1 MDKGYSPFTPG
12 SPVPIDLFVGRSQQI
27 EEVMRYVR
35 QAVSGRQENVFL
47 TGDRGIGKSSFASF
61 LRRVVA
67 TQNNVLGIHVFL
79 GGVSTLEE
87 MVRHILEQLLRETR
101 EQGSFERIV
110 EYFGDHVR
118 QVGLFGVSV
127 TFAPPERDLAD
138 LVRSFPDALG
148 NLVARIADDKAGLL
162 IILDDINGLAE
173 KAEFAN
179 WYKSL
184 ADEIA
189 TRHGRFPVL
198 IMPTGLPEKRD
209 ALAAL
214 QPSLR
219 RVFRVVEIE
228 RLSDE
233 EVRDFFA
240 RAFEEVGRQVEPE
253 ALSLLVQYSSGLP
266 IIMQEIGDATYWVD
280 EDQVVDRTDASLGLI
295 KAAGNVGNKYLDPKV
310 YRAVRSQRYRS
321 IIRKIARDPTSP
333 GFTRN
338 EVMSRLDKKETKVF
352 DNLLRRLRELGVVE
366 ADVEGGRGAYR
377 YANQMY
383 PVYMWLESEQASQQ

>member
-1 MDKGYSPFTPG
+1 
-12 SPVPIDLFVGRSQQI
+12 
-27 EEVMRYVR
+27 
-35 QAVSGRQENVFL
+35 
-47 TGDRGIGKSSFASF
+47 
-61 LRRVVA
+61 
-67 TQNNVLGIHVFL
+67 
-79 GGVSTLEE
+79 
-87 MVRHILEQLLRETR
+87 
-101 EQGSFERIV
+101 
-110 EYFGDHVR
+110 
-118 QVGLFGVSV
+118 
-127 TFAPPERDLAD
+127 
-138 LVRSFPDALG
+138 
-148 NLVARIADDKAGLL
+148 
-162 IILDDINGLAE
+162 
-173 KAEFAN
+173 
-179 WYKSL
+179 
-184 ADEIA
+184 
-189 TRHGRFPVL
+189 
-198 IMPTGLPEKRD
+198 MPTGLPEKRD

-214 QPSLR
+214 QPSLM